1 MLGAKEK
8 AVMPIDNRFYKI
20 RGTELGEIQATLRT
34 VAEGNMPSQEEADD
48 VLAYVAQAFEQ
59 PLDED

>member
-1 MLGAKEK
+1 
-8 AVMPIDNRFYKI
+8 MPIDNRFYKI